1 MREEVREGV
10 SCERRG
16 GGECGGVGCAC
27 VQYAMIVP
35 MSSMSRVL
43 MPVMLVLMSMS
54 RQNLGYS

>member
-1 MREEVREGV
+1 MREGEEG
-10 SCERRG
+10 SAEAS
-16 GGECGGVGCAC
+16 GVH
-27 VQYAMIVP
+27 VYAMIVP